1 MSRGT
6 GGCWSSEVD
15 GRAPWGSRVVIFQ
28 LVRPEPTKKRKRYER
43 VRIIEYP
50 HFRGSGIFKEIRLG
64 EFTAEEDDLQNV
76 KPYSVSN
83 CMET

>member
-1 MSRGT
+1 MGFPSGNFST
-6 GGCWSSEVD
+6 
-15 GRAPWGSRVVIFQ
+15 
-28 LVRPEPTKKRKRYER
+28 RPTRTHQKRQRYER

-50 HFRGSGIFKEIRLG
+50 HFRGSGIFKEIGLG

-76 KPYSVSN
+76 KPYNVSN